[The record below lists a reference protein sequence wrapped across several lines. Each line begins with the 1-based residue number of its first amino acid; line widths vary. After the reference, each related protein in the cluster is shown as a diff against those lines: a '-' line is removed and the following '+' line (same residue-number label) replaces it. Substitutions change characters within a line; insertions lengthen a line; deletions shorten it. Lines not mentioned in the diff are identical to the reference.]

1 MTEYKTPG
9 VYVEEI
15 SKFPP
20 SVAGVATAIP
30 AFIGITEKYPTDQPV
45 RITSLLDF
53 EVKFGYGPKLSVEQV
68 TVSNENELKYTTKG
82 KKFVLYDS
90 IRLFYDNG
98 GGVCYVASIGTYEDF
113 KDSNPEWDSNYKHAL
128 DSLKNIDEVTLLLAP
143 DAAMLLGD
151 NLKDL
156 QKQMLAQ
163 CEDLGDRF
171 AILDLVEEESLQKTL
186 SDFREGVTDHLSY
199 GAAYYPNLISSYTK
213 DISFDEMLKISSIEE
228 EAKKIEQYKEYY
240 AKSNEELAITA
251 WGEKNASTST
261 KFSVKDGVLLYNSS
275 VATPEGFFKNKE
287 DIALCNRIQGLIDA
301 NKEAMEKSKFSIKNG
316 KLCYDGKVITA
327 ETAISDEDL
336 PKKVELQNTID
347 EIDALLKDSPFTIDK
362 GELQYNGKP
371 MPSFA
376 IDEVDKKEFEK
387 ILSEIEDIKKEVE
400 SKKAL
405 MAKAFAAQIPGYAEK
420 LAELQAEA
428 CVIPPSGA
436 IAGIYAANDSG
447 KGVWQAPANVGIASI
462 SGLTQRLSDADQEDM
477 NVDAT
482 TGKSVNA
489 IRYFAGKG
497 ILVWGA
503 RTLDG
508 NSNEWRYVPVRRLF
522 NYIEESVQ
530 KSTAWAVFQPN
541 DANTWVKIQCQIEN
555 FLNNL
560 WRDGALAG
568 SSPEK
573 AFYVKVGQ
581 DITMTAADILAGYLI
596 VEIGIAAVRPAEFIV
611 LKFSHKLQEA

>member
-1 MTEYKTPG
+1 MAEYKTPG

-30 AFIGITEKYPTDQPV
+30 AFIGVTEKYPTDQPV

-53 EVKFGYGPKLSVEQV
+53 EEKFGYGPKLVVSANEAEDDEELTTDVTPEGENLGEEEKETEEENPTGEEYSQEEYEEKLDEGNDSEVEPTGDSDEEV
-68 TVSNENELKYTTKG
+68 IPLRLMRNEGETEFPTYSEDYTLKG
-82 KKFVLYDS
+82 KNFVLYDS

-98 GGVCYVASIGTYEDF
+98 GGVCYVASIGTYEQF
-113 KDSNPEWDSNYKHAL
+113 ENSNPTWDNHYIPAL
-128 DSLKNIDEVTLLLAP
+128 NSLRNIDEVTLLLAP

-151 NLKDL
+151 KLQDL
-156 QKQMLAQ
+156 QKQMLIQ
-163 CEDLGDRF
+163 CGELGDRF
-171 AILDLVEEESLQKTL
+171 AILDLIEEDSLQTTL
-186 SDFREGVTDHLSY
+186 SNFRNGVTDHLSY
-199 GAAYYPNLISSYTK
+199 GAAYYPNLISSYSKEIDFESIIIALGGVPKILEGIKEENDKNHLDNLFKAIDTA
-213 DISFDEMLKISSIEE
+213 DI
-228 EAKKIEQYKEYY
+228 
-240 AKSNEELAITA
+240 
-251 WGEKNASTST
+251 
-261 KFSVKDGVLLYNSS
+261 
-275 VATPEGFFKNKE
+275 KE
-287 DIALCNRIQGLIDA
+287 DEKKLRI
-301 NKEAMEKSKFSIKNG
+301 K
-316 KLCYDGKVITA
+316 
-327 ETAISDEDL
+327 AII
-336 PKKVELQNTID
+336 P
-347 EIDALLKDSPFTIDK
+347 
-362 GELQYNGKP
+362 
-371 MPSFA
+371 
-376 IDEVDKKEFEK
+376 
-387 ILSEIEDIKKEVE
+387 
-400 SKKAL
+400 
-405 MAKAFAAQIPGYAEK
+405 QIPGYAEK

-436 IAGIYAANDSG
+436 IAGIYAANDSS

-462 SGLTQRLSDADQEDM
+462 SGLTRRLSDADQADM
-477 NVDAT
+477 NVDAN

-497 ILVWGA
+497 ILVWGT

-530 KSTAWAVFQPN
+530 KSTNWAVFQPN

-568 SSPEK
+568 STPEK
-573 AFYVKVGQ
+573 AYYVRVGL
-581 DITMTAADILAGYLI
+581 DVTMTAADILAGYLI

>member
-53 EVKFGYGPKLSVEQV
+53 EEKFGYGPKLKVFAEKEEGKDEEHPITTTETGEGQGDELEGEGDELEGQGDELLDDQG
-68 TVSNENELKYTTKG
+68 ENPEVGDVQGDDDEYLPGDDDEVNTPLRLMREEGETEFPTYKEKYTLKG
-82 KKFVLYDS
+82 KEFVLYDS

-156 QKQMLAQ
+156 QKKMLEQ
-163 CEDLGDRF
+163 CDVLGDRF
-171 AILDLVEEESLQKTL
+171 AILDLIEEDELQDTL
-186 SDFREGVTDHLSY
+186 KDFREGVTDHLSY

-213 DISFDEMLKISSIEE
+213 DIDFESVIIALGGVPTILG
-228 EAKKIEQYKEYY
+228 KIED
-240 AKSNEELAITA
+240 TD
-251 WGEKNASTST
+251 T
-261 KFSVKDGVLLYNSS
+261 K
-275 VATPEGFFKNKE
+275 
-287 DIALCNRIQGLIDA
+287 
-301 NKEAMEKSKFSIKNG
+301 
-316 KLCYDGKVITA
+316 
-327 ETAISDEDL
+327 
-336 PKKVELQNTID
+336 
-347 EIDALLKDSPFTIDK
+347 
-362 GELQYNGKP
+362 
-371 MPSFA
+371 
-376 IDEVDKKEFEK
+376 KKEKLHELFEG
-387 ILSEIEDIKKEVE
+387 IEKCVTDDEKKLRIK
-400 SKKAL
+400 AIIP
-405 MAKAFAAQIPGYAEK
+405 QIPGYAEK
-420 LAELQAEA
+420 LAELQTEA

-436 IAGIYAANDSG
+436 IAGIYAANDSS

-462 SGLTQRLSDADQEDM
+462 SGLTRRLSDADQEDM
-477 NVDAT
+477 NVDAN